1 MSVFLVPEN
10 QKKVWWYRFVYKGRL
25 IRKSTRQANYQ
36 AAVDMENAHKT
47 ALAKGT
53 AGIFERKPVPTLAEF
68 LTKRIEPWAK
78 VRPSWTWFRSG
89 IQPLVAHNIRRMDL
103 DSITTETIAGYAADR
118 QAQGLKT
125 GSINREL
132 RVLRRVLRLAA
143 EWGVIPQAPK
153 VKMHGPDGRRER
165 VVSDDE
171 FERYLTS
178 ATPLLAEVAI
188 VLHDTGLRPDECH
201 RLDWADINFTT
212 GRHGAMLIRCGKTKA
227 ARRRLPLTARVRTV
241 LAKRWEEHG
250 RPEEGWIFE
259 TATKTGHIDHSTV
272 KKAHRKA
279 LKLSRVRPFLLYN
292 LRHSFA
298 TRIAPHVDAWTL
310 CKIMGWASLSV
321 AMVYVHASEDQVLA
335 AFSDLGSQENGQ
347 GEDSRLLADGT
358 EYVEVL

>member
-1 MSVFLVPEN
+1 M
-10 QKKVWWYRFVYKGRL
+10 
-25 IRKSTRQANYQ
+25 
-36 AAVDMENAHKT
+36 
-47 ALAKGT
+47 
-53 AGIFERKPVPTLAEF
+53 
-68 LTKRIEPWAK
+68 
-78 VRPSWTWFRSG
+78 RPSWTWFRSG
-89 IQPLVAHNIRRMDL
+89 IQPLLAHNIKRMEL
-103 DSITTETIAGYAADR
+103 DAITTETIAGYAADR

-153 VKMHGPDGRRER
+153 VKMHGADGRREC
-165 VVSDDE
+165 VVGDEE
-171 FERYLTS
+171 FERYLICAS
-178 ATPLLAEVAI
+178 PLLAEVAV
-188 VLHDTGLRPDECH
+188 VLHDTGMRPDECH

-227 ARRRLPLTARVRTV
+227 ARRRLPLTPQVRGV
-241 LAKRWEEHG
+241 LEKRWEEHG

-259 TATKTGHIDHSTV
+259 AATKTGHIDHSTL
-272 KKAHRKA
+272 KKQHRKA
-279 LKLSRVRPFLLYN
+279 LKASKVRSFLLYN

-298 TRIAPHVDAWTL
+298 TRIAPHVDASTL

-335 AFSDLGSQENGQ
+335 AFSDMSGQENGH

-358 EYVEVL
+358 EYAEVLEKKAGRW